1 MQPLAN
7 ANWTRDLFLTLLA
20 LGLLLTG
27 FATWRYINTDR
38 ELQGNL
44 AQVISSRSLNV
55 APETGTAERGLAVAD
70 VARREMLSLQYD
82 TLMLGGSG
90 LVILSLGWLGLN
102 LRRYLQRRQEFSP
115 GRKETSS

>member
-1 MQPLAN
+1 MQRLAN
-7 ANWTRDLFLTLLA
+7 ATWTRELFVTLLA

-44 AQVISSRSLNV
+44 AQVIASRSPNV
-55 APETGTAERGLAVAD
+55 APETGTAVQGLVAAD
-70 VARREMLSLQYD
+70 VVRREMLSQQYD

-102 LRRYLQRRQEFSP
+102 LRRHLQRRQNIAP
-115 GRKETSS
+115 GRKEASL